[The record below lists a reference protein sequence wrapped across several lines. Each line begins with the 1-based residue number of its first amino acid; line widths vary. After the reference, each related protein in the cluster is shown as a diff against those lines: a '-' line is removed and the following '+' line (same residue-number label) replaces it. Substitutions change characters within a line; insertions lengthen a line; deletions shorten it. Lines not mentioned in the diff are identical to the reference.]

1 MAQQRTFPTSE
12 VSSVRNLFFRCEEVN
27 ADTEYLPHSHPWGQL
42 IYIRT
47 GVLALNVGD
56 QRFLAPS
63 KFAVWL
69 PVGIEH
75 SSYNRKLSQ
84 FRTINISARLCQ
96 DLPPQAC
103 LLNVSPLFNA
113 IVDDCFERDLILPES
128 REDIRLCRVLV
139 DQLKRA
145 PVHETYLPTSQ
156 DKFLAPVLRVLE
168 SCPSDN
174 TPLSVWAQRVYTTE
188 RTLSRRCQNELG
200 MSFSEWRQRLRFLHA
215 LPLLE
220 QGKTV
225 QEVALEVGY
234 SSSSA
239 FIVMFQRISGTTPER
254 YRKVS

>member
-1 MAQQRTFPTSE
+1 
-12 VSSVRNLFFRCEEVN
+12 
-27 ADTEYLPHSHPWGQL
+27 
-42 IYIRT
+42 
-47 GVLALNVGD
+47 
-56 QRFLAPS
+56 
-63 KFAVWL
+63 
-69 PVGIEH
+69 
-75 SSYNRKLSQ
+75 
-84 FRTINISARLCQ
+84 
-96 DLPPQAC
+96 
-103 LLNVSPLFNA
+103 
-113 IVDDCFERDLILPES
+113 
-128 REDIRLCRVLV
+128 
-139 DQLKRA
+139 
-145 PVHETYLPTSQ
+145 
-156 DKFLAPVLRVLE
+156 RVLE

-239 FIVMFQRISGTTPER
+239 FIVMFQQISGTTPER

>member
-1 MAQQRTFPTSE
+1 MAEQRIFPSDE

-27 ADTEYLPHSHPWGQL
+27 ADTEYLPHHHPWGQL

-69 PVGIEH
+69 PAGVEH

-84 FRTINISARLCQ
+84 FRTINISARLCA
-96 DLPPQAC
+96 DLPAEAC
-103 LLNVSPLFNA
+103 LLNVGPLFNA
-113 IVDDCFERDLILPES
+113 IVDNCFERDLIFPET
-128 REDIRLCRVLV
+128 REDLRLCRVLV
-139 DQLKRA
+139 DQLKQA
-145 PVHETYLPTSQ
+145 PVHQTYLPSSQ
-156 DKFLAPVLRVLE
+156 DKFLAPVLRMLE

-174 TPLSVWAQRVYTTE
+174 TPLSIWAQRVYTTE
-188 RTLSRRCQNELG
+188 RTLSRRCQIELG
-200 MSFSEWRQRLRFLHA
+200 MSFSEWRQRLRFLHS

-239 FIVMFQRISGTTPER
+239 FIVMFQQISGTTPER